1 MSRWMVATVVGFMV
15 ILCGVVLLTTDAIFV
30 IPVLILGVLV
40 LGYALLNRGLTKRLV
55 DKHGSLEEAM
65 GSGDEA
71 IPATHLMADDET
83 PLGDTKEAHD
93 EINPHD
99 LPMGH
104 PGRKA
109 AEEQAGGEGGTTQ
122 GDAELLDVGPTRDE
136 PGDPGRS
143 PAA

>member
-1 MSRWMVATVVGFMV
+1 MSRWMVATVVGFMI
-15 ILCGVVLLTTDAIFV
+15 ILSVTVLLSGDAIF
-30 IPVLILGVLV
+30 ILPVAILGLLV
-40 LGYALLNRGLTKRLV
+40 LGYALLNRLLTKRLV
-55 DKHGSLEEAM
+55 DKHGSLEAAM
-65 GSGDEA
+65 GSGEES

-122 GDAELLDVGPTRDE
+122 GDAELLDVGPSRDE
-136 PGDPGRS
+136 PGDPGR
-143 PAA
+143 